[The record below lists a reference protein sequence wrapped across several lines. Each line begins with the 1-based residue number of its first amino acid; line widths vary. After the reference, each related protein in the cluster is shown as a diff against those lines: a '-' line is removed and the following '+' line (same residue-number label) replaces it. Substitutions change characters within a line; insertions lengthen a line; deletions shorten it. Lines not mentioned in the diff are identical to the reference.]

1 MTATTPLITAA
12 ELAEVIAAG
21 ASEPDGHALVLL
33 DARWYLTEPGR
44 GRAEYEQAH
53 LPGAV
58 FVDVEHDLSS
68 PARADRR
75 GGRHPL
81 PDPVDLQQA
90 MRRAGVNE
98 DSQVVVY
105 DQGLSLGAA
114 RAWWLLRDGGQEDV
128 QVLDGGIGAWIAHG
142 GEVTDTVPAPEAG
155 TVILRPGSMP
165 QVDAEGVAA
174 ALAEGRTV
182 VDVRAANRYRG
193 EDETIDP
200 VAGHIPGAVSR
211 PAGTVATGKGFSSAE
226 EIREHFA
233 ELEPG
238 DVFSCGSGITAA
250 QAVLAAEA
258 AGVRG
263 LAIYPGS
270 WSDWISDPTRP
281 VATGTE

>member
-1 MTATTPLITAA
+1 MTATTPLISAE
-12 ELAEVIAAG
+12 ELAELLATG
-21 ASEPDGHALVLL
+21 ASDPDGYALVLL
-33 DARWYLTEPGR
+33 DARWYLSEPGR

-53 LPGAV
+53 LQGAV
-58 FVDVEHDLSS
+58 FVDVDHDLSS
-68 PARADRR
+68 HAASDGR

-81 PDPVDLQQA
+81 PDPVDLQQV
-90 MRRAGVNE
+90 MRRAGINE
-98 DSQVVVY
+98 DTQVVVY

-114 RAWWLLRDGGQEDV
+114 RAWWLLRDGGHEDV
-128 QVLDGGIGAWIAHG
+128 RVLDGGIGAWIRNG
-142 GEVTDTVPAPEAG
+142 GEVTDEVPEPLAG
-155 TVILRPGSMP
+155 TVILRPGTMP
-165 QVDAEGVAA
+165 QHDADGVVA

-200 VAGHIPGAVSR
+200 VAGHIPGAISR
-211 PAGTVATGKGFSSAE
+211 PAATVATGKGFASAD

-238 DVFSCGSGITAA
+238 DVFTCGSGITAA

-281 VATGTE
+281 VATGA